1 MLAKDHSFTSFPFLF
16 KLHAILTFN
25 QVSGKKIFLL
35 EIYGYISKTYGR
47 GDTILDQILTK
58 NEDICGYVTAIL
70 ITFLKLTT
78 AYFMT
83 CSPLNVNLT
92 YIRCS
97 FDVSV

>member
-58 NEDICGYVTAIL
+58 NEIFVGMLLQYL
-70 ITFLKLTT
+70 LPF
-78 AYFMT
+78 
-83 CSPLNVNLT
+83 
-92 YIRCS
+92 
-97 FDVSV
+97 